1 MPDVLLATDFDGTIA
16 PIVANPDDAR
26 IDPLMERFLGRCS
39 SVPQVAVAVISGRDT
54 EDVRRRIGGVPAI
67 VAGSHGLECVGMNGD
82 VLWTTERTAPD
93 LPPSLS
99 RAALR
104 AGLRIERKKFSFAL
118 HSRGADA
125 GEQDVNRVAAAV
137 TAWADERNL
146 DVIAGRKVVEVRV
159 RGGGKRGA
167 LRLIAERLHA
177 PRVIYA
183 GDDIT
188 DFPALAFA
196 AAHGRAVFVE
206 SDERTTPD
214 IPGLWRVRGV
224 DDLCFALTRDLIDH
238 VPALAAALAPYSVAA
253 TVSSA
258 SDSPRER
265 STAR

>member
-16 PIVANPDDAR
+16 PIVANPEDAR
-26 IDPLMERFLGRCS
+26 IHPLLERFLGRCS
-39 SVPQVAVAVISGRDT
+39 SVPEIAVAVISGRDAG
-54 EDVRRRIGGVPAI
+54 DVRSRIGGVPAI
-67 VAGSHGLECVGMNGD
+67 VAGSHGLECVGVDGA

-93 LPPSLS
+93 LPPSLA
-99 RAALR
+99 REALR

-125 GEQDVNRVAAAV
+125 EEQDVNRIAAAV
-137 TAWADERNL
+137 TSWADEHNL

-206 SDERTTPD
+206 SEERTTPD

-224 DDLCFALTRDLIDH
+224 NDLCFALTSDLLDH
-238 VPALAAALAPYSVAA
+238 VPSIAAALAPHAA
-253 TVSSA
+253 TATGSPA

-265 STAR
+265 STAG

>member
-16 PIVANPDDAR
+16 PIVANPEDAR
-26 IDPLMERFLGRCS
+26 IHPLMERFLARCS
-39 SVPQVAVAVISGRDT
+39 SVPELAIAVISGRDA
-54 EDVRRRIGGVPAI
+54 EDVRRRIGSVPAI
-67 VAGSHGLECVGMNGD
+67 VAGSHGLECVGVDGD

-93 LPPSLS
+93 LLPSLA
-99 RAALR
+99 RDALR

-125 GEQDVNRVAAAV
+125 EEHDVNRVVLAV
-137 TAWADERNL
+137 TSWADEHNL

-159 RGGGKRGA
+159 RGGSKRGA

-196 AAHGRAVFVE
+196 ATHGRAMFVE
-206 SDERTTPD
+206 RDERTTPD
-214 IPGLWRVRGV
+214 IHGLWRVRSIE
-224 DDLCFALTRDLIDH
+224 DLCFAFTRDLIDH
-238 VPALAAALAPYSVAA
+238 VPTIAAALAPHSVTA

-258 SDSPRER
+258 SDSSPER

>member
-1 MPDVLLATDFDGTIA
+1 MPDILLATDFDGTIA
-16 PIVANPDDAR
+16 PIVANPEDAR
-26 IDPLMERFLGRCS
+26 IHPLMERFLGRCS
-39 SVPQVAVAVISGRDT
+39 SVPELAIAVISGRDA
-54 EDVRRRIGGVPAI
+54 EDVRRRIGSVPAI
-67 VAGSHGLECVGMNGD
+67 VAGSHGLECAGVDGD
-82 VLWTTERTAPD
+82 VLWTTGHTAPD
-93 LPPSLS
+93 LPPSLA
-99 RAALR
+99 REALR
-104 AGLRIERKKFSFAL
+104 AGLRIERKKYSFAL

-125 GEQDVNRVAAAV
+125 AEQDVNRVAAAV
-137 TAWADERNL
+137 TAWADEHNL
-146 DVIAGRKVVEVRV
+146 DVIAGRMVVEVRV

-196 AAHGRAVFVE
+196 AAHGRAIFVE

-214 IPGLWRVRGV
+214 IHGLRRVRSIE
-224 DDLCFALTRDLIDH
+224 DLCFAFTRDLIDH
-238 VPALAAALAPYSVAA
+238 VPTIAAALAPHSVTT